1 MKKLREIGV
10 VEEIKGKGN
19 YTFISASNY
28 IKKVNEIGTNH

>member
-1 MKKLREIGV
+1 MKKLREIGG
-10 VEEIKGKGN
+10 VEEVKGEGN